1 MKKILSYLFEIQIEK
16 TSSSLNPVLE
26 VVLQNGKYAL
36 HSQNTNYSHGT
47 LHTLFKRIF
56 RIFSLDWTQIN
67 EVLILG
73 FGAGS
78 IAEIIASYKP
88 KCAITGVEIDSK
100 VIELGKKY
108 FGNEQLKNN
117 EIICSSADVFVKNT
131 DKKFDLIIIDAF
143 IDMKVPDELETL
155 EFLKNINKNLN
166 KNGGVIFNKVI
177 YTDEFENQIPEL
189 YKLYEN
195 VFDSV
200 KLITVM
206 ETGKIFF
213 ARKL

>member
-1 MKKILSYLFEIQIEK
+1 MVSLPFPVDSDGNSIPNNFLSL
-16 TSSSLNPVLE
+16 SDSML
-26 VVLQNGKYAL
+26 AL
-36 HSQNTNYSHGT
+36 
-47 LHTLFKRIF
+47 RIF

-131 DKKFDLIIIDAF
+131 DKKFDLIIINIA
-143 IDMKVPDELETL
+143 IEYLKVL
-155 EFLKNINKNLN
+155 
-166 KNGGVIFNKVI
+166 
-177 YTDEFENQIPEL
+177 
-189 YKLYEN
+189 
-195 VFDSV
+195 
-200 KLITVM
+200 
-206 ETGKIFF
+206 
-213 ARKL
+213 